1 MVGLVPGLVLSLG
14 VLAAKANLFGVRDD
28 LHFSLEARQENR
40 DGSRPV
46 YKNPRA
52 SIEARVND
60 LLPRMTLEEKVAQL
74 IQGDLN
80 GWMNMNDPLDNTLVF
95 NQTGLEEMMR
105 QKGGSIWGGY
115 LVPYEKFVFAVNVGQ
130 RYLMENTTLGIPA
143 LIQSEGLHGFTNNGT
158 IFPSPIGLAA
168 TFDTDLMKKVAS
180 VISTEAEGLG
190 INHIFAPVLDQAREL
205 RWGRVEEG
213 YGEDHYLTGEM
224 ALAYVQ
230 GLQSGKRRNA
240 STTAVARMAATCK
253 HFAAFGSPQGGLN
266 LAPVAGGERE
276 LRTVHLRAFERACME
291 SMTIMTA
298 YSSYDGIPA
307 IANDHLLI
315 DILRKEWG
323 YKYWVVSD
331 AGSVDLLITLHGT
344 CSTRECAAKTTLEKG
359 LSGEMGGGTY
369 TYLTLPGT
377 QSSIALT
384 TKLNSVQRMC
394 PMYIDQIRAGQV
406 DIKALDATVKYMLRT
421 KFSLGLFENPYPYE
435 DYLSLLRTP
444 ESQETLLAS
453 DRESIVL
460 LENRQ
465 NTLPLSK
472 NIGSVALIGPH
483 ADRVSFGDYV
493 FFNATL
499 NGVSPLAGFRQ
510 VLADTQV
517 QINYAEG
524 SKLWANDQSGFDD
537 AVNAAQSSDVAIVI
551 VGTWSLDQTLLWTP
565 GTNATTG
572 EHVDVHDLALVG
584 AQLDLVKA
592 VEATG
597 QPTVVV
603 FVSGKPVAEPW
614 IQAHADA
621 VIQQFYPGEKGGL
634 ALAEII
640 FGDVNPSGKLP
651 VSFPRDVGTTP
662 VFYNYLKGSRP
673 LDPGSVLDDG
683 TLHFGHQYVLDSPVP
698 LWSFGHGLSYTT
710 FSYSNVALS
719 PSTVSKNGKFT
730 VSVTVSNTGA
740 VAGKE
745 VVQIYVTDL
754 IASVVMPNQELVG
767 FQKVDIPAGESKT
780 VSIDIQASQ
789 LAVWSLRNTWVVEPG
804 QFLVKVGTSEQS
816 FANATLTVN

>member
-1 MVGLVPGLVLSLG
+1 M
-14 VLAAKANLFGVRDD
+14 LAAKANLFGVRDD

-369 TYLTLPGT
+369 TYLTLP
-377 QSSIALT
+377 
-384 TKLNSVQRMC
+384 
-394 PMYIDQIRAGQV
+394 DQIRAGQV